1 MKTEHPEDWRKKC
14 EDCEISDSCFLKQCA
29 SYCSGVIDVGP
40 LLAIMRD
47 EYTEAEKSYEDLLVK
62 MRATKLTFSEECII
76 CGKSGGLYV
85 TCGPFKTG
93 PYCSDH
99 RWELSVYVGE
109 KKRRMAESKFND
121 WVDEFQN
128 KERREER

>member
-1 MKTEHPEDWRKKC
+1 MKTEHLEDWRKKC
-14 EDCEISDSCFLKQCA
+14 EDCEISDSCFLKHCA
-29 SYCSGVIDVGP
+29 SYCSGVIDVRP

-47 EYTEAEKSYEDLLVK
+47 E
-62 MRATKLTFSEECII
+62 KLTFSEECII

-93 PYCSDH
+93 PYCPDH

-109 KKRRMAESKFND
+109 KKRRLIEDKFND